1 MFKLSRHTSAF
12 HQYQSHQTNVFLSS
26 VARWPERENK
36 ESFTQAHRSTE
47 DSLAQSLDSPT
58 YRAEWGKIKQVRWDN
73 FRNTKIQTYRGI
85 VSSLAYTVEIA
96 FTKRESAKLFVDG
109 IEQSLGASKPVR
121 KKMGGGGASWCMRAN
136 TTLLYTSE
144 MLRSECD
151 WLDRFVDIWH
161 LGIMRAVSVI
171 SHIATPGASKRLNR
185 KMIAFFHNGI
195 FLRVRY
201 DRHRLTTVDM
211 VRQDIVTGQVSN
223 CFHWAKHEPMET
235 REWGWWK
242 SWINLSSTYL
252 GSVSHSLQLHR
263 IPSFLESW
271 RQYLK
276 VGHQSLLPEKWS
288 DVHQS
293 RLGCYEKRVRWW
305 N

>member
-121 KKMGGGGASWCMRAN
+121 KKMGGGGGQADVWGPIRHFS
-136 TTLLYTSE
+136 
-144 MLRSECD
+144 
-151 WLDRFVDIWH
+151 
-161 LGIMRAVSVI
+161 
-171 SHIATPGASKRLNR
+171 TPQR
-185 KMIAFFHNGI
+185 
-195 FLRVRY
+195 
-201 DRHRLTTVDM
+201 
-211 VRQDIVTGQVSN
+211 
-223 CFHWAKHEPMET
+223 C
-235 REWGWWK
+235 
-242 SWINLSSTYL
+242 
-252 GSVSHSLQLHR
+252 
-263 IPSFLESW
+263 
-271 RQYLK
+271 
-276 VGHQSLLPEKWS
+276 
-288 DVHQS
+288 
-293 RLGCYEKRVRWW
+293 
-305 N
+305 